1 MIGYA
6 PAKYTVQGVSMSK
19 RQFVLVVSIAML
31 TIAGC
36 ASTTSSTTSKTSEV
50 VDIKDIILTNLSGDC
65 ADYVDVYSATVTDLK
80 LNQEFVAD
88 VDVSDDGSACYITS
102 NDIPNYDFNDD
113 SAHWAEP
120 IAEQE
125 LSFTIP
131 RNPTI
136 ADSSTDLS
144 ILFYNAVM
152 LNGVVLDQY
161 SNGCYSPDDASA
173 DADGNIAN
181 GCGLSVDWRLN
192 PLGKVNFGTDSHNAH
207 TQPGGLYHYH
217 GNPMALFDPEET
229 EQGSPVIG
237 FAADGFPIYGP
248 HYIDPATGEML
259 KATSGYTLKEG
270 NRPTGDNSP
279 GGTYDGTYIED
290 YEFTNAGTL
299 DECNGMTINDQ
310 YGYYVTESYPYVM
323 GCFKGTPDKSFFK
336 FWSIAK
342 WVIAGLVVLLILIIT
357 ITTMIIRRR
366 RRKKLAALGEAN
378 EQATTSE
385 SIVDTTT
392 ASNTS
397 SFNSPHVNW
406 SS

>member
-1 MIGYA
+1 
-6 PAKYTVQGVSMSK
+6 MSFSK
-19 RQFVLVVSIAML
+19 FLAASSVVML
-31 TIAGC
+31 SVAGC
-36 ASTTSSTTSKTSEV
+36 ASATSSTASNASEI
-50 VDIKDIILTNLSGDC
+50 VDIKDIVLTNLSGDC
-65 ADYVDVYSATVTDLK
+65 ADYVDVYSATVSDLK

-88 VDVSDDGSACYITS
+88 VKVADDGSACYLSS
-102 NDIPNYDFNDD
+102 NAIPNYDFNDD

-125 LSFTIP
+125 LAFTIP

-136 ADSSTDLS
+136 ADSSMDLS
-144 ILFYNAVM
+144 IFFYNAVM

-173 DADGNIAN
+173 DSNGNIAN

-229 EQGSPVIG
+229 DQGSPVIG

-248 HYIDPATGEML
+248 HYIDPKTGEMRE
-259 KATSGYTLKEG
+259 ATSGYTLKEG
-270 NRPTGDNSP
+270 NRPSGDNSP
-279 GGTYDGTYIED
+279 GGAYDGTYIQD

-342 WVIAGLVVLLILIIT
+342 WVIAGLVLLLIFAIT
-357 ITTMIIRRR
+357 ISILIIRRR
-366 RRKKLAALGEAN
+366 RKKKLPFLGEAK
-378 EQATTSE
+378 EQATE
-385 SIVDTTT
+385 ADSIGDTTI
-392 ASNTS
+392 ASDS
-397 SFNSPHVNW
+397 SNLNSPHVNW